1 MTSGDLTIDLSE
13 NKTRSNY
20 DYNFDRLS
28 NVVYR
33 IRLSLF
39 ASEIEMGVEIN
50 ALPFRLP
57 ATAWSKIPWQKWMYG
72 TKIPQD
78 PR

>member
-1 MTSGDLTIDLSE
+1 MTSRDLTTDLSE

-28 NVVYR
+28 NFVYR

-39 ASEIEMGVEIN
+39 ASEIEMGVKS
-50 ALPFRLP
+50 PP
-57 ATAWSKIPWQKWMYG
+57 
-72 TKIPQD
+72 
-78 PR
+78 PRCVQPGGAPRRGLKGPGQL